1 MKAGIIGLSLCGK
14 TTLFNILTGRN
25 VETGGYSGGSGPN
38 VGIVK
43 VPDDRI
49 DFLSSVFQPKKT
61 TYAAIEYVDVAGLS
75 QGSVRDGGSGSQL
88 LAHVRNVDII
98 IHVVRAFTS
107 EHVPVPEDGLDPLR
121 DIETLDL
128 ELMLA
133 DLAIAEKRI
142 EKLQADIKKK
152 GQKDSEMELQLMTR
166 LAACLEQ
173 EQPVRQIELTEDEER
188 LLRGYQFL
196 TAKPMLVVLNIS
208 EDEIQDSEAYR
219 DIVANNG
226 AHGVPTVLLSAE
238 IESEIAQLEEKEDI
252 DAFMQD
258 MGIAELSLTRLI
270 RSSYELLGLIS
281 FFTVGADEVRAWT
294 ITRNTKAAQAAG
306 VIHSDLERG
315 FIRAEILSYDDF
327 LKYETFAKAK
337 QHGVLRVEGKEYL
350 VHDGDIMNVRFNV

>member
-1 MKAGIIGLSLCGK
+1 
-14 TTLFNILTGRN
+14 
-25 VETGGYSGGSGPN
+25 
-38 VGIVK
+38 
-43 VPDDRI
+43 
-49 DFLSSVFQPKKT
+49 
-61 TYAAIEYVDVAGLS
+61 
-75 QGSVRDGGSGSQL
+75 
-88 LAHVRNVDII
+88 
-98 IHVVRAFTS
+98 
-107 EHVPVPEDGLDPLR
+107 
-121 DIETLDL
+121 
-128 ELMLA
+128 
-133 DLAIAEKRI
+133 
-142 EKLQADIKKK
+142 
-152 GQKDSEMELQLMTR
+152 MTR

-350 VHDGDIMNVRFNV
+350 VQDGDIMNVRFNV